1 MKNTLE
7 IGVWQLDLQE
17 TINYGT
23 AWEDR
28 LREFEDVLKSGYF
41 NTVLLGVGH
50 LADEG
55 VWQILEKYNV
65 KAWVVVWDLF
75 KSSEQTLEEFVSPVD
90 KGVDEIRKNPKRWEM
105 FNGFAYDENFIRG
118 QSSEEF
124 RAVTKH
130 FYEKYHKR
138 NFPVLSVP
146 GFCDLWRIPT
156 LPPKATTDAF
166 KYVTD
171 VAFDVYAIDVR
182 DGASNVKDGKY
193 GLPEAQ
199 AIFPQI
205 TDGKSFFKVLTEE
218 MLKLVGHPVNV
229 WFYPSAHAYDAF
241 CSLEGTT
248 RENEDYCL
256 AHLEFFNEYLSE
268 FKHPGGLILY
278 TYAQAPVYPEDYY
291 GLQTLLSIKDE
302 NGNQKIRPQDNAVW
316 EKYSARLKEVC
327 AEYRQTETDLI
338 LDPIE

>member
-50 LADEG
+50 FANDD

-65 KAWVVVWDLF
+65 RAWVVVWDIF

-105 FNGFAYDENFIRG
+105 FNGFAYDENFSRG
-118 QSSEEF
+118 ESSEDF
-124 RAVTKH
+124 NAVCKH
-130 FYEKYHKR
+130 FYEKYGKR
-138 NFPVLSVP
+138 NFPVLACQEFTDLWTVP
-146 GFCDLWRIPT
+146 GF
-156 LPPKATTDAF
+156 PPQATTEAF

-182 DGASNVKDGKY
+182 DGATNTDKNG
-193 GLPEAQ
+193 GGIPEIQ
-199 AIFPQI
+199 KFFPEV
-205 TDGKSFFKVLTEE
+205 TDGKSFFKAMTEA
-218 MLKLVGHPVNV
+218 MLEKVDHPVNV
-229 WFYPSAHAYDAF
+229 WFYPSAHAFNAF

-256 AHLEFFNEYLSE
+256 AHLEFFNEYLRE

-278 TYAQAPVYPEDYY
+278 TYAQAPCYPADYY
-291 GLQTLLSIKDE
+291 GLQTVLSIKDE

-316 EKYSARLKEVC
+316 EKYSARLKEIC
-327 AEYRQTETDLI
+327 AEYRQTETDL
-338 LDPIE
+338 LLKPQE